1 MTAVSVCAG
10 VIGVSTQQPWAEQ
23 VKSRRR
29 QSVSIHDVARL
40 AGVSIASVSR
50 VLNQGS
56 GSVSEKTCTAVLAAV
71 ETLNY
76 SPNHIG
82 RALRA
87 QTTNTYAF
95 ILSNIQ
101 NNFFAAV
108 AWELERLLNERG
120 RAMLLYTSN
129 ESAEVQDR
137 CLEDIRSRQVSG
149 VYFLCAVDSP
159 KLREMVQ
166 RDRVILINRR
176 IPTLDAQ
183 TSFIGIDDMAAA
195 RELFSTAVRR
205 AEGPIAIIHGP
216 LTSDT
221 SARRLRGMMARAAEQ
236 GVTIRA
242 EHLHEADLS
251 IESGYDAATH
261 VLAHGPVSTL
271 FCGND
276 QIAYGVF
283 RRCKEMGLAVPD
295 DVRIYGF
302 DDNPLNEWL
311 APWLNTVR
319 VPHLAYAKAA
329 LEMMDALETGV
340 PAREVILPYQVV
352 MRS

>member
-1 MTAVSVCAG
+1 MSA
-10 VIGVSTQQPWAEQ
+10 QQPWVE
-23 VKSRRR
+23 KLKTRLG
-29 QSVSIHDVARL
+29 QSVSIHDVARR

-50 VLNQGS
+50 VMNQGS
-56 GSVSEKTCTAVLAAV
+56 GSVSEKTRAAVQAAV
-71 ETLNY
+71 EALNY

-129 ESAEVQDR
+129 ESADVQDR

-159 KLREMVQ
+159 KLREMATS
-166 RDRVILINRR
+166 DRMILINRR
-176 IPTLDAQ
+176 IPTLVPNA
-183 TSFIGIDDMAAA
+183 SFIGIDDAAAA
-195 RELFSTAVRR
+195 RELFSTALRR
-205 AEGPIAIIHGP
+205 DAGAIAIIHGP

-221 SARRLRGMMARAAEQ
+221 SARRLRGMLARAAEQ
-236 GVTIRA
+236 GITIHPN
-242 EHLHEADLS
+242 HLHEADLS
-251 IESGYDAATH
+251 IESGYGAATH
-261 VLAHGPVSTL
+261 VLAHGHTDTI

-283 RRCKEMGLAVPD
+283 RRCKELGLAVPD

-329 LEMMDALETGV
+329 VEMMEALETGS

>member
-1 MTAVSVCAG
+1 LKTKP
-10 VIGVSTQQPWAEQ
+10 T
-23 VKSRRR
+23 

-50 VLNQGS
+50 VMNQGS
-56 GSVSEKTCTAVLAAV
+56 GSVSEKTRAAVLAAV
-71 ETLNY
+71 EALNY

-120 RAMLLYTSN
+120 RAMLLYASN

-137 CLEDIRSRQVSG
+137 CLDDIRSRQVSG

-159 KLREMVQ
+159 RLREMV
-166 RDRVILINRR
+166 RSDRVVLINRR
-176 IPTLDAQ
+176 IPALDMAV
-183 TSFIGIDDMAAA
+183 SFIGIDDMAASK
-195 RELFSTAVRR
+195 ELMSTALRR
-205 AEGPIAIIHGP
+205 ANGAIAIIHGP

-221 SARRLRGMMARAAEQ
+221 SARRLRGMLDRAAEQ
-236 GVTIRA
+236 GVTIRP
-242 EHLHEADLS
+242 EHLHAADLS

-261 VLAHGPVSTL
+261 VLAHGPVGAL

-283 RRCKEMGLAVPD
+283 RRCKELGLAVPD

-319 VPHLAYAKAA
+319 VPHLAYAKSAV
-329 LEMMDALETGV
+329 EIMDALEAGMPT
-340 PAREVILPYQVV
+340 REVILPYQVV
-352 MRS
+352 IRS